1 MMSPGRAWCYGYTF
15 KERESDREK
24 PKKTMMLYSD
34 NLLLEMLESEKSK
47 ETPKLNPPLLKRDKN
62 KTDKTVLFDYF
73 CFPLQT
79 RQAHTYTRRSLLLNQ

>member
-1 MMSPGRAWCYGYTF
+1 MDIHLKRERE

-47 ETPKLNPPLLKRDKN
+47 ETPKLNPPLLKRDK
-62 KTDKTVLFDYF
+62 KKRIKQF
-73 CFPLQT
+73 CLIIFAFLYKQDRLT
-79 RQAHTYTRRSLLLNQ
+79 HTHADRYY

>member
-15 KERESDREK
+15 KEIEREKERESDREK

-47 ETPKLNPPLLKRDKN
+47 ETPKLNPPLLKRDKKN
-62 KTDKTVLFDYF
+62 G
-73 CFPLQT
+73 
-79 RQAHTYTRRSLLLNQ
+79 